1 MTHNIAVIGGDGIGP
16 EVTAEA
22 VKVVRAAGVDI
33 ATTEFD
39 LGGQRYLRDGEILS
53 DATLDELRAFD
64 CILLGAVGTPEVP
77 PGVIERG
84 LLLKMRFDLDL
95 YINQR
100 PFLGTA
106 PGETAAQMMDRYM
119 GYMWPKLLTRACHPT
134 VMGNAIAPAL
144 DVVGIENARNWDA
157 GALMRY
163 RSRRSMMEI
172 IANVAQEESHR
183 FKLAAM
189 EKTIAFPIETRIH
202 LGDARVLLGLLLLSL
217 TALLDSILLSRK
229 SSHP

>member
-1 MTHNIAVIGGDGIGP
+1 MSQRKILWLLPTFFYAVF
-16 EVTAEA
+16 
-22 VKVVRAAGVDI
+22 VVWY
-33 ATTEFD
+33 TD
-39 LGGQRYLRDGEILS
+39 LGGPLRPEEI
-53 DATLDELRAFD
+53 ATFMTKMQARGLQPRGLA
-64 CILLGAVGTPEVP
+64 
-77 PGVIERG
+77 VIE
-84 LLLKMRFDLDL
+84 KFMREDSGRQFLM
-95 YINQR
+95 INIIEYNDN
-100 PFLGTA
+100 PPDVPGA
-106 PGETAAQMMDRYM
+106 IPGETAAQLMDRYM
-119 GYMWPKLLTRACHPT
+119 AYMWTELLTRASHPT

-189 EKTIAFPIETRIH
+189 EKTIAFPIETRIY
-202 LGDARVLLGLLLLSL
+202 LGDARLLLGLLLLSL
-217 TALLDSILLSRK
+217 TALLDSFLLSRK

>member
-1 MTHNIAVIGGDGIGP
+1 MSQRKILWLLPTFFYAVF
-16 EVTAEA
+16 
-22 VKVVRAAGVDI
+22 VVWY
-33 ATTEFD
+33 TD
-39 LGGQRYLRDGEILS
+39 LGGPLRPEEI
-53 DATLDELRAFD
+53 ATFMTKMQARGLQPRGLA
-64 CILLGAVGTPEVP
+64 
-77 PGVIERG
+77 VIE
-84 LLLKMRFDLDL
+84 KFMREDSGRQFLM
-95 YINQR
+95 INIVDYNDN
-100 PFLGTA
+100 PPDVLGTA

-119 GYMWPKLLTRACHPT
+119 GYMWPELLTRACHPT

-217 TALLDSILLSRK
+217 TALLDSFLLSRK